1 MAPGAK
7 ESTPL
12 NQTMAVTTYKGGC
25 EGLETVVDYDL
36 QRTAT
41 TADLF
46 TFKGTV
52 LSNSILWIEQCIIVA
67 VFGLVGTGAYF
78 YGRAVS
84 EELTESKSSLSSFT
98 SIMSGLAAFLLG
110 FYTSLSV
117 GRWWRLRTSG
127 VGNIWS
133 SCSQLS
139 LLISQ
144 MATRDEKILSAVRRY
159 ARASLMVIF
168 LKRRHGAQELK
179 SRLGSLSD
187 WGVLTEDEVEQLR
200 SYNNNLAESIWTWN
214 VNIVTQL
221 YQQGLI
227 KTEWQYTYILER
239 AMLGRSGA
247 ALIGAQMGTPIPFQY
262 VHLLSF
268 LVKLHNL
275 MLALVFGAFFGY
287 DLGSGTMNVVEAVQV
302 IGRVMLVPFLYN
314 SLLIINE
321 TLADPFGSMS
331 MNDFPMTKYEKGI
344 ESDGA
349 SYVEAGANLPDLLTS
364 KRKLEGV

>member
-1 MAPGAK
+1 
-7 ESTPL
+7 
-12 NQTMAVTTYKGGC
+12 
-25 EGLETVVDYDL
+25 
-36 QRTAT
+36 
-41 TADLF
+41 
-46 TFKGTV
+46 
-52 LSNSILWIEQCIIVA
+52 
-67 VFGLVGTGAYF
+67 
-78 YGRAVS
+78 
-84 EELTESKSSLSSFT
+84 
-98 SIMSGLAAFLLG
+98 
-110 FYTSLSV
+110 
-117 GRWWRLRTSG
+117 
-127 VGNIWS
+127 
-133 SCSQLS
+133 
-139 LLISQ
+139 

-159 ARASLMVIF
+159 SRASLMIIF

-187 WGVLTEDEVEQLR
+187 WGVLTEDEVEKLR
-200 SYNNNLAESIWTWN
+200 AYNNNLAESIWTWN

-227 KTEWQYTYILER
+227 KTEWQYTYILDR

-275 MLALVFGAFFGY
+275 MLAVVFGAFWGY
-287 DLGSGTMNVVEAVQV
+287 DLGTGNAHELASFQV

-321 TLADPFGSMS
+321 TLADPFGNDI
-331 MNDFPMTKYEKGI
+331 NDFPMTKYEKGI

-349 SYVEAGANLPDLLTS
+349 SYVEAGAHLPGLLSS